1 MIFKIQ
7 INSQMLVIV
16 ESQFIFLPKYKY
28 MEFDLS
34 NIHIIRLS
42 L

>member
-28 MEFDLS
+28 GSVL
-34 NIHIIRLS
+34 NRVGNP
-42 L
+42 